1 MGRWMWGREGGGGG
15 DERGSRPGGGGEGGP
30 GLRIGRAI
38 AS

>member
-1 MGRWMWGREGGGGG
+1 MGRWMWGREGEGGG
-15 DERGSRPGGGGEGGP
+15 DERDSRPGGGGEGDL